1 MGDTLVVALGEDVGD
16 QGGVEVAASDGRG
29 RWQWGEYGSAV
40 RGQVA
45 GAAIE
50 DIVGLDR
57 EALHEDVL
65 VVLEGGACGETCR
78 VEDNGLVDGK
88 SFGFGASVPWRTGFA
103 EP

>member
-1 MGDTLVVALGEDVGD
+1 
-16 QGGVEVAASDGRG
+16 
-29 RWQWGEYGSAV
+29 
-40 RGQVA
+40 
-45 GAAIE
+45 
-50 DIVGLDR
+50 
-57 EALHEDVL
+57 LHEDVL